1 MKQLLILL
9 MLMSLLLA
17 PLGGIPAPNTEATD
31 TPASEPQGFSPFA
44 IAITQD
50 GEYAYIGFDLSEVVF
65 KVRLEDLTV
74 EAVADL
80 TEYFPIES
88 EDIALDA
95 SEEKL
100 FVYTPTWQKLLV
112 LDTQTMSVV
121 HTISDIN
128 IIAMTRSQYG
138 PFLIAWG
145 TGPLVLF
152 INTATYE
159 ITEFS
164 DENMDFERIIESKND
179 QNQWFVVGREPSGY
193 IVGNYDY
200 KAKAWNY
207 SVSIPQQDEG
217 VGIFDFKVLPNQQK
231 AYVATFGGWDPEFH
245 AYGWLYSIDLVA
257 GEVKVIPIDGGAMCL
272 EASPDSR
279 WLYIGTGWPVPQGS
293 NLLVIDTQ
301 SDNIVGQIFFGRTE
315 KGNYYTQMNDL
326 QIDPANPKLLYATST
341 DANVFLKVDLDN
353 LSLSDERFLN
363 EESFGPHFFVK
374 RPMQATGYI
383 LIHQSANAFELDL
396 DKASIENVV
405 EFPMIRGDAYAYDV
419 AVNDTGRLYIAQ
431 GETILEVD
439 VEDMDLLETHPL
451 PPDIPSVWNFVLSND
466 QTRLYSISW
475 GPEGYSDTFL
485 AINTA
490 NFHVEA
496 RFRLEGADGA
506 GFEFRPYELPDGSK
520 LYAKGGLYNGPIV
533 IQVIETENYTIQKT
547 ITFDEPGLM
556 GTNIGGW
563 HAFAYDSSSHT
574 LFVEGVHVVLAINT
588 DTDVIQKVIYLGDV
602 AEAIG
607 IEAGQFTYNGAAGLV
622 YHPQENYLY
631 IAHYDRSFV
640 SIYDLDNDQFLPQVI
655 PLKGFLPSFLFAND
669 DYSKIYCLHGRSDNV
684 SVIDVNSKA
693 EEKVIDLHAYLRD
706 TYRLYLPI
714 VLKSVR

>member
-257 GEVKVIPIDGGAMCL
+257 GEVKVIPIDGGATCL

-451 PPDIPSVWNFVLSND
+451 PPDIPSVWHFVLSND

>member
-1 MKQLLILL
+1 MMIQESNYNQGQWYVVSEQPGRI
-9 MLMSLLLA
+9 SV
-17 PLGGIPAPNTEATD
+17 GI
-31 TPASEPQGFSPFA
+31 
-44 IAITQD
+44 
-50 GEYAYIGFDLSEVVF
+50 
-65 KVRLEDLTV
+65 
-74 EAVADL
+74 
-80 TEYFPIES
+80 
-88 EDIALDA
+88 
-95 SEEKL
+95 
-100 FVYTPTWQKLLV
+100 
-112 LDTQTMSVV
+112 
-121 HTISDIN
+121 
-128 IIAMTRSQYG
+128 
-138 PFLIAWG
+138 
-145 TGPLVLF
+145 
-152 INTATYE
+152 
-159 ITEFS
+159 
-164 DENMDFERIIESKND
+164 
-179 QNQWFVVGREPSGY
+179 
-193 IVGNYDY
+193 YDHE
-200 KAKAWNY
+200 AKAWIY
-207 SVSIPQQDEG
+207 EVSIPLQDEG
-217 VGIFDFKVLPNQQK
+217 EVVFDFKVLPNEQK
-231 AYVATFGGWDPEFH
+231 AYVATFGGWDPDFH

-257 GEVKVIPIDGGAMCL
+257 GEVKVIPIDGGATCL
-272 EASPDSR
+272 EASPASR

-451 PPDIPSVWNFVLSND
+451 PPDIPSVWHFVLSND

-706 TYRLYLPI
+706 TYRLYWPI